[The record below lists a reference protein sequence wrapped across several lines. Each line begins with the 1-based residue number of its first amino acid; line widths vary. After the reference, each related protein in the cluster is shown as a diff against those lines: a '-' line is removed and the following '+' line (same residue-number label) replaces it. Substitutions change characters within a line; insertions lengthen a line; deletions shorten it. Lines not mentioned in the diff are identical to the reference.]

1 MTKIMAQIKSF
12 SESYY
17 EQTFDITSESC
28 SSTIDSTE
36 EEFFRLLFEV
46 DRFLAASQMHEQ
58 SGQFELALE
67 DVEQALEF
75 LDRMA
80 QKFDPTW
87 LEGSHG
93 WQGKY
98 NHFTLRKGAI
108 LLALG
113 KKEEAVELFLN
124 HQPKDIA
131 TVLLYRFIEQ
141 KFHVQLLSLKEPT
154 QDVSEQ
160 SDLQRATSLFLAGRY
175 DEAELILKN
184 DPYGGGLLRPA
195 CLTMLGRMEEAR
207 ELLKGRLY
215 LDAPD
220 KVMLDLLLGDLPDQC
235 WQNTLLWKNWEWLN
249 KFPILPFVAT
259 RG

>member
-1 MTKIMAQIKSF
+1 MTKIMAHLKSF
-12 SESYY
+12 TETYY
-17 EQTFDITSESC
+17 EQSFDITSESS
-28 SSTIDSTE
+28 SSTIDSAA

-46 DRFLAASQMHEQ
+46 DHFLAASQMHEQ
-58 SGQFELALE
+58 SGQLELALE

-75 LDRMA
+75 LDQMA
-80 QKFDPTW
+80 QKFDQAW

-93 WQGKY
+93 WQRKY

-113 KKEEAVELFLN
+113 KKEEAAEVLLN
-124 HQPKDIA
+124 HPPKNVA

-141 KFHVQLLSLKEPT
+141 KFHVQLLSLIEPA

-160 SDLQRATSLFLAGRY
+160 SDLQRATSLFLAGHY
-175 DEAELILKN
+175 DEAELLLK
-184 DPYGGGLLRPA
+184 DGRYRGDLLRPA

-207 ELLKGRLY
+207 ELLKDRIY
-215 LDAPD
+215 LDTPD
-220 KVMLDLLLGDLPDQC
+220 TLMLDILLGEIPDER

-249 KFPILPFVAT
+249 KFPILLFVAT
-259 RG
+259 CG